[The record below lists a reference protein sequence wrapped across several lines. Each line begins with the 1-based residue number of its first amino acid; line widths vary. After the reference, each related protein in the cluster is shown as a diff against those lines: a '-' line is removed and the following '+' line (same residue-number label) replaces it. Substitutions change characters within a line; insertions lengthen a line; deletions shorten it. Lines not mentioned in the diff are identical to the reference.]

1 MKYESE
7 ILYDLMKR
15 DGLLNPSQENLPYE
29 SELKEKYVN
38 DVVGA
43 YPKLQD
49 YRPEWLNYN
58 KCEYIPADFPTESQ
72 TNQTSGTFE
81 NVIPFAYDVATL
93 KGKTL
98 VTNYASDIVEA
109 TASGSWIEN
118 PVQLTKVTL
127 PVKPSTNYLFVVDV
141 IENSLI
147 GNETINNSIRFGE
160 TDASGSQPSAF
171 TSMHA
176 MPLHQIGIYNF
187 ILTTKSDISNINLF
201 DRKQLSKHCN
211 SGKIK
216 FRYMIIEHQQ
226 GMENW
231 DIPYFEGM
239 QSVQMPV
246 LTTTGKNLFD
256 GELELGDIGSN
267 DGIQTQGDFAI
278 SKNFNVINGGVN
290 VICSIESSVQ
300 GRIYYYDGNK
310 NYISTT
316 LIANLEKTPQ
326 NAKYFKLRL
335 NKDFLNSNIMM
346 VYDTSI
352 TPYEPY
358 QSNILTVNDEV
369 ELRGYGNV
377 QDTLDLKTGELT
389 QCIVEYTITG
399 NEKWVENTETNCQRF
414 SFTRADMLEGVSTND
429 YWIYVQ
435 SEKLNSVMWRNSWTT
450 TNTITMMNNKVYMH
464 FPLGTTMEQAKS
476 LMVGSKIQYAIKP
489 TIKTV
494 DLNCINEDNAECD
507 FIPIMDTLH
516 YQTASNTIPPLVDL
530 TVCVEAT
537 TQNLASFVNLEGVEH
552 DG

>member
-1 MKYESE
+1 MRYESE

-15 DGLLNPSQENLPYE
+15 DGLLNPSQDNLPYE

-43 YPKLQD
+43 YPKLQA

-58 KCEYIPADFPTESQ
+58 KCEHIPADFPTESQ

-81 NVIPFAYDVATL
+81 YVIPFGYDVATL

-98 VTNYASDIVEA
+98 VNLMIIGEKTKNATGSYVSMFEFSASFAQELKPNTKYLYIMDIIETTLVGGDNAIVIGDTDKNQLSAFIDQVKFPAKSKGMLKCVLTTRDSFDGIFAVLRNQLTGNA
-109 TASGSWIEN
+109 TSGSITYRQMLIE
-118 PVQLTKVTL
+118 
-127 PVKPSTNYLFVVDV
+127 Y
-141 IENSLI
+141 
-147 GNETINNSIRFGE
+147 
-160 TDASGSQPSAF
+160 
-171 TSMHA
+171 
-176 MPLHQIGIYNF
+176 
-187 ILTTKSDISNINLF
+187 
-201 DRKQLSKHCN
+201 
-211 SGKIK
+211 
-216 FRYMIIEHQQ
+216 QQ

-231 DIPYFEGM
+231 NIPYFEGM
-239 QSVQMPV
+239 QSVKMPV
-246 LTTTGKNLFD
+246 LKATGKNLFD

-369 ELRGYGNV
+369 ELRGFGKV

-389 QCIVEYTITG
+389 QCITEYTITG
-399 NEKWVENTETNCQRF
+399 DEKWEGNTETNCQRF
-414 SFTRADMLEGVSTND
+414 NFTRADMLENDSTNI
-429 YWIYVQ
+429 YWLYVQ
-435 SEKLNSVMWRNSWTT
+435 SEKLNGVMWRDSWTT
-450 TNTITMMNNKVYMH
+450 TNTISMKDNKIYMH
-464 FPLGTTMEQAKS
+464 FPLGTTLEQAKS

-494 DLNCINEDNAECD
+494 DLRCINENNAECD
-507 FIPIMDTLH
+507 FMPIMDTMH
-516 YQTASNTIPPLVDL
+516 YQTSSNMIPPLVDL

-537 TQNLASFVNLEGVEH
+537 TQNLASFVDLEGVEH